1 MRFPSHLKAGL
12 LLGLVSTAVILLVLM
27 TRMPLAA
34 EASEHQTVSWPS
46 IELTEI
52 ASGYSSPVHLT
63 HAGDGSGRIFIVE
76 RSGTIKIL
84 GGGTFL
90 DITGI
95 VKGGG
100 EEGLL
105 SVAFP
110 PGFANT
116 GRFYVYFTDN
126 RAGNSGNNVLARFQ
140 ISGVD
145 PDAAD
150 PGSEEILLIF
160 EHPSETNHN
169 GGQIAFGPDGYLY
182 IGTGDGGGGGDPYE
196 NAQDLSSLLGKIL
209 RIDVE
214 WASIVPL
221 PTPSPSPHTIFLP
234 LVANPDGPAYLIPPD
249 NPFISDGAA
258 ADEIWSYGLRNP
270 WRFSFDRAS
279 GDLWIGDVGQGNW
292 EEIDFQPNASAGGEN
307 YGWDCREGAHDY
319 SDPNGDLN
327 VNCSGLTFVD
337 SIHEYNHSLGC
348 SITGGFVYRGSN
360 IPSLQGIY
368 LYADYCSGRVWGL
381 QHDGA
386 SWISTELR
394 NGGFGLASF
403 GEDEAGELYL
413 TRLDGKIFQIVETVP

>member
-1 MRFPSHLKAGL
+1 
-12 LLGLVSTAVILLVLM
+12 
-27 TRMPLAA
+27 
-34 EASEHQTVSWPS
+34 
-46 IELTEI
+46 
-52 ASGYSSPVHLT
+52 
-63 HAGDGSGRIFIVE
+63 
-76 RSGTIKIL
+76 
-84 GGGTFL
+84 
-90 DITGI
+90 
-95 VKGGG
+95 
-100 EEGLL
+100 
-105 SVAFP
+105 
-110 PGFANT
+110 
-116 GRFYVYFTDN
+116 
-126 RAGNSGNNVLARFQ
+126 
-140 ISGVD
+140 
-145 PDAAD
+145 
-150 PGSEEILLIF
+150 
-160 EHPSETNHN
+160 
-169 GGQIAFGPDGYLY
+169 
-182 IGTGDGGGGGDPYE
+182 
-196 NAQDLSSLLGKIL
+196 LGKIL

-327 VNCSGLTFVD
+327 VNCSGLTFAD
-337 SIHEYNHSLGC
+337 PIHEYNHSLGC
-348 SITGGFVYRGSN
+348 SITGGFVYRGSD
-360 IPSLQGIY
+360 IPDLQGIY

-381 QHDGA
+381 QQDGA

-394 NGGFGLASF
+394 NGGFDLASF

-413 TRLDGKIFQIVETVP
+413 TRLDGKIFQIVEAVP

>member
-12 LLGLVSTAVILLVLM
+12 LLGLVSTAVILLVSM
-27 TRMPLAA
+27 TRLPLAA

-76 RSGTIKIL
+76 QTGTIKIL

-90 DITGI
+90 DISGI
-95 VKGGG
+95 VKGEG

-105 SVAFP
+105 SVAFSP
-110 PGFANT
+110 NFSSNQY
-116 GRFYVYFTDN
+116 FYVYFTDE
-126 RAGNSGNNVLARFQ
+126 RPGNIGNNVLARFRV
-140 ISGVD
+140 SGAD
-145 PDAAD
+145 PDVAD
-150 PGSEEILLIF
+150 PGSEKIIVVFDHPFEI
-160 EHPSETNHN
+160 NHN
-169 GGQIAFGPDGYLY
+169 GGQIGFGPDGYLY

-196 NAQDLSSLLGKIL
+196 NAQDLYSLLGKML

-214 WASIVPL
+214 GGPVS
-221 PTPSPSPHTIFLP
+221 TPVSAPYQIFLP
-234 LVANPDGPAYLIPPD
+234 LVTNAEGLPYLIPPD
-249 NPFISDGAA
+249 NPFVGNASAR
-258 ADEIWSYGLRNP
+258 DEIWAYGLRNP

-292 EEIDFQPNASAGGEN
+292 EEIDIQLNASAGGEN

-337 SIHEYNHSLGC
+337 PIHEYNHSLGC

-381 QHDGA
+381 QQDGA